1 MLLLRQADS
10 EKVITGPLADCVI
23 GDYLFVEGDW
33 VSHPVHKQQFK
44 VRSFAHL
51 VPKTNEELTL
61 FLSSGVISGIGP
73 HFAKTLVATFG
84 DDLVSILDQS
94 PERLLEVSGIGQKKV
109 TAIASSWQLHREQ
122 LSFLQ
127 FLMPYDVDVQLAKR
141 IWNTYYSDAFDVC
154 KNRPFQLIQDVKG
167 INFKL
172 ADIIAGDSHQL
183 SDARLDAAIIDV
195 FQSFY
200 QTSHVWMPFD
210 VCFKQLNH
218 RLSMDEDGL
227 MERLQQRVFSQM
239 LSLVVEGDH
248 RWITLAEFSN
258 GELAIM
264 NAIDA
269 MMSAPVHVKVQPQL
283 AVEWVLPQ
291 INQTLSADQ
300 IAALEGLCK
309 HSVSILYG
317 GPGTGK
323 TSLLK
328 AYVTILSKK
337 TDRILLMAPTGKA
350 AKRLAEQV
358 GRRASTIH
366 SMMDYDEKSHALTPK
381 PLDADVC
388 IIDEMSMVDMSL
400 FQDVMA
406 MLSPGTRLVLVG
418 DPDQL
423 PSIGPGQVFYDMI
436 HHSSIPSY
444 QLTTNHR
451 QVTHQ
456 GITSLAHHILTR
468 ESIPSRLGD
477 DLTMIHTNSDDELEM
492 MLLDLFLNKVKADHQ
507 VHLNDI
513 QLIVPIHKG
522 RFGITNLNQTIAKD
536 IRPPKSYSPWVVGDR
551 VIQCRNNYSKK

>member
-1 MLLLRQADS
+1 M
-10 EKVITGPLADCVI
+10 
-23 GDYLFVEGDW
+23 
-33 VSHPVHKQQFK
+33 
-44 VRSFAHL
+44 
-51 VPKTNEELTL
+51 
-61 FLSSGVISGIGP
+61 
-73 HFAKTLVATFG
+73 VATFG

-109 TAIASSWQLHREQ
+109 TAIASSWQLHHEQ

-337 TDRILLMAPTGKA
+337 NRSDFTHGTYWKGSQAFGGTG
-350 AKRLAEQV
+350 
-358 GRRASTIH
+358 GAS
-366 SMMDYDEKSHALTPK
+366 SVY
-381 PLDADVC
+381 
-388 IIDEMSMVDMSL
+388 
-400 FQDVMA
+400 
-406 MLSPGTRLVLVG
+406 
-418 DPDQL
+418 
-423 PSIGPGQVFYDMI
+423 
-436 HHSSIPSY
+436 
-444 QLTTNHR
+444 
-451 QVTHQ
+451 
-456 GITSLAHHILTR
+456 
-468 ESIPSRLGD
+468 
-477 DLTMIHTNSDDELEM
+477 
-492 MLLDLFLNKVKADHQ
+492 
-507 VHLNDI
+507 
-513 QLIVPIHKG
+513 
-522 RFGITNLNQTIAKD
+522 
-536 IRPPKSYSPWVVGDR
+536 YSFHDGL
-551 VIQCRNNYSKK
+551 